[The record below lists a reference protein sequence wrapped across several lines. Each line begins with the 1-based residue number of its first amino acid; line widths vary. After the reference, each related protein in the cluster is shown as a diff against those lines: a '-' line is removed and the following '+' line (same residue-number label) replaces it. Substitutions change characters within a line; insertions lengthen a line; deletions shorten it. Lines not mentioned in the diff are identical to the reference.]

1 MFGLMKHMQ
10 SVAVMSTL
18 TATISYAAVI
28 NFYGLS

>member
-1 MFGLMKHMQ
+1 MKHMQ